1 MASHTQWQRLLKN
14 DGTEFLD
21 AQAADMAVP
30 STDSDGVLCANR
42 RYLTHRV
49 WNTEAAGSFDVDVW
63 VQFALGERWFKA
75 TAAAV
80 TVNNVSPTNGAFV
93 TFEARGAIRSYVRCF
108 NFAGG
113 AKANARISGGD

>member
-1 MASHTQWQRLLKN
+1 MATHTQWQRLLKN

>member
-21 AQAADMAVP
+21 GQAANMAVP

-63 VQFALGERWFKA
+63 VQFALGERWFEA
-75 TAAAV
+75 TTSAI
-80 TVNNVSPTNGAFV
+80 TVNNVSPTNGVFV

>member
-14 DGTEFLD
+14 DGTEALTGQD
-21 AQAADMAVP
+21 ANMSDP
-30 STDSDGVLCANR
+30 SSDTDGVLCANR

-49 WNTEAAGSFDVDVW
+49 WNTEAVGSFDVDVW

-75 TAAAV
+75 TTAAITV
-80 TVNNVSPTNGAFV
+80 TNTAPANGAFI
-93 TFEARGAIRSYVRCF
+93 TFEARGAIRTYVKCF

>member
-93 TFEARGAIRSYVRCF
+93 TFEARGAIRSYVQCF